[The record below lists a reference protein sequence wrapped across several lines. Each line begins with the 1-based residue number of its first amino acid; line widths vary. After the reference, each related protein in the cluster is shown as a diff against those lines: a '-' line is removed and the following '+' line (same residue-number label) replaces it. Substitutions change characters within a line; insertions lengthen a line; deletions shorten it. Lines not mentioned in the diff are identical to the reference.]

1 MMAGYEA
8 VSGCTHES
16 GAALIHSPTPGSPH
30 ILVVEHDQSVAEL
43 LFAFL
48 KGEGY
53 ELSLASSPEQ
63 ALERMNEQT
72 FHLVL
77 TDLFAAPPRRSFAQ
91 VRRLLRH
98 SLLTPVGLMTGWQ
111 VSLEAARRQGFAF
124 LLQKP
129 FDLDLL
135 LAEIETCLHQ
145 TLTPQQEQQFHA
157 IERFMEAM
165 KTRNRETLR
174 QLITEDIT
182 YYPPL
187 RTLAS
192 RAIRVRGLAAIIAY
206 VQESQTRYQDV
217 SFDEVLFYPRPKGW
231 AMRYSSHWTIPDGTR
246 HNLAGVLLFHFR
258 GEQIHRIGIQWNDQ
272 RLYPLL
278 GEPQG

>member
-1 MMAGYEA
+1 MLAGHEA
-8 VSGCTHES
+8 AWGGSQES
-16 GAALIHSPTPGSPH
+16 GATLIHPPSPGLPR
-30 ILVVEHDQSVAEL
+30 ILVVEHDQSISEL

-77 TDLFAAPPRRSFAQ
+77 TDLFAETPKRSFSR
-91 VRRLLRH
+91 VRRLRQH

-111 VSLEAARRQGFAF
+111 IAPEAARRQGFAF

-135 LAEIETCLHQ
+135 LAEIDACLRQ
-145 TLTPQQEQQFHA
+145 PLTPEQERQLHTL
-157 IERFMEAM
+157 ERFMEAL
-165 KTRNRETLR
+165 KTRNSEGLR
-174 QLITEDIT
+174 QVLTEDST

-187 RTLAS
+187 RKLAS
-192 RAIRVRGLAAIIAY
+192 HASRVRGQAALIAY
-206 VQESQTRYQDV
+206 LQESQTRYQDV
-217 SFDEVLFYPRPKGW
+217 TFDEFLFYPRPKGW
-231 AMRYSSHWTIPDGTR
+231 AMRYSSHWAIPGGLR
-246 HNLAGVLLFHFR
+246 QNLAGALLFHFR

-272 RLYPLL
+272 RLHVLL
-278 GEPQG
+278 GKQRG